1 MKATTSPISAAAFE
15 RVFIRNFVKDITRP
29 RRNSST
35 DERPVANEKYQDLAN
50 WREVAWKALEKKKSD
65 DAFRRAIESLRID
78 YREVLFL
85 RDVKNL
91 DTAETAWV
99 LDITAGAV
107 RRRLSRARTQ
117 ICGTLRLLFC
127 DGFGSSIETSR
138 NPHLPGR
145 DAHFS

>member
-15 RVFIRNFVKDITRP
+15 RVFIRDFIKNITWPGRFP
-29 RRNSST
+29 ST
-35 DERPVANEKYQDLAN
+35 DERPVANEKCQDLAS

-65 DAFRRAIESLRID
+65 DAFRRAIESLRIN

-85 RDVKNL
+85 RDVKNF
-91 DTAETAWV
+91 DAAETAWV

-107 RRRLSRARTQ
+107 RTRLSRARMHV
-117 ICGTLRLLFC
+117 CGTLRLLFC
-127 DGFGSSIETSR
+127 DGFGSIGTSR

>member
-15 RVFIRNFVKDITRP
+15 RVFIRNFVRNITRA
-29 RRNSST
+29 RRYSST
-35 DERPVANEKYQDLAN
+35 DERPVANEKYQDFAN

-65 DAFRRAIESLRID
+65 DAFRRAIESLRIN

-85 RDVKNL
+85 QDVKNF

-99 LDITAGAV
+99 LDITARAV
-107 RRRLSRARTQ
+107 RTRLSRARMHV
-117 ICGTLRLLFC
+117 CGTLRLLFS
-127 DGFGSSIETSR
+127 DGFGAFI
-138 NPHLPGR
+138 LPGR